1 MGLSTST
8 RIKTIVL
15 IITKRTGSLLP
26 MARRGVANT
35 EAFGSE
41 PDPTPETGVLLTAAS
56 RQWTSL

>member
-1 MGLSTST
+1 MGLGTST
-8 RIKTIVL
+8 RIKIVL

-26 MARRGVANT
+26 MARRGAANT

-41 PDPTPETGVLLTAAS
+41 PETLPETGNSLAAAN